1 MDGRLEHWQHF
12 TNALIVRG
20 REILRSPAASRHG
33 IGVRLLICVLLISS
47 FVTVILTAL
56 QLYADYRH
64 DVADVESRLER
75 IGEAYLDG
83 LAEGLWN
90 LDERQLRLQL
100 DGLLRLPDIRGV
112 EISEAGSPGNVLLK
126 LSRNPED
133 STFAREYPLHYRAQG
148 QDRVIGTLRVEA
160 TLAGVYRRLANI
172 ASTILVTHSATIFLV
187 SFFILYFFHHLVT
200 RHLSA
205 IAADIGSHRIKHAPL
220 ELHLRRRPPR
230 HEDELQRVVTAFNA
244 LSHDLYAAYRD
255 LAEREAKIRRLVEA
269 NIIGIGTWQRQ
280 GQVPEASDAVFVEAN
295 DAFLRITGYEREDLV
310 LGRIHRWSLTSP
322 EWRDRTMQAHDELV
336 MTGTIQPYEKEYLR
350 KDGSRVPVLIGVAT
364 FDQTGDQGVAF
375 VLDLTERKRIEME
388 LRESEQNYRMLFESI
403 DEGFCTIEVLFD
415 QNENPVDYRF
425 LQISPSFERQTGIK
439 NASGRRMREIAPQ
452 HEEHWFEIY
461 GRIAL
466 TGEPMRFENEAKQFG
481 RWYDV
486 YAFRVEDPK
495 RRRVGILFKDIT
507 ERKRAEAEARDS
519 ERRYREMQVDLAHA
533 NRVAAMGQL
542 TASITHEI
550 RQPLAAVK
558 MSGNA
563 ALRWLAKDP
572 PEIDETKQAIE
583 NIVKDAD
590 RAADV
595 ISRIHGLVRKTGPSK
610 DALDIN
616 AAILEV
622 IDLIRAEANKA
633 GVRIQLQLADSLPRI
648 QGDRVQ
654 LQQVMINLIINAIQ
668 AMTDVEGLRELHIS
682 AEQNESDGVRV
693 ALRDSGPGVSPER
706 LPHLFEPFFTTK
718 PGGMGMGLSI
728 SRTIVE
734 DHGGRLWATVNEP
747 RGAIFQFTVPAHA
760 DSIS

>member
-1 MDGRLEHWQHF
+1 L
-12 TNALIVRG
+12 
-20 REILRSPAASRHG
+20 
-33 IGVRLLICVLLISS
+33 
-47 FVTVILTAL
+47 
-56 QLYADYRH
+56 
-64 DVADVESRLER
+64 
-75 IGEAYLDG
+75 
-83 LAEGLWN
+83 
-90 LDERQLRLQL
+90 
-100 DGLLRLPDIRGV
+100 
-112 EISEAGSPGNVLLK
+112 
-126 LSRNPED
+126 
-133 STFAREYPLHYRAQG
+133 
-148 QDRVIGTLRVEA
+148 
-160 TLAGVYRRLANI
+160 
-172 ASTILVTHSATIFLV
+172 
-187 SFFILYFFHHLVT
+187 T

-205 IAADIGSHRIKHAPL
+205 IAVDVGNHRIKDAPL

-230 HEDELQRVVTAFNA
+230 HEDELHRVVTAFNA
-244 LSHDLYAAYRD
+244 LSQNLYTAYRA
-255 LAEREAKIRRLVEA
+255 LAEREARIRRLVDS
-269 NIIGIGTWQRQ
+269 NIIGIFNSDIE
-280 GQVPEASDAVFVEAN
+280 GQIIEAN
-295 DAFLRITGYEREDLV
+295 DAFLHMVGYDREDLAA
-310 LGRIHRWSLTSP
+310 GRVNRTELTPP
-322 EWRDRTMQAHDELV
+322 EWRERDARTVAEV
-336 MTGTIQPYEKEYLR
+336 KATGTVQPFEKEYFR
-350 KDGSRVPVLIGVAT
+350 KDGSRAPVLIGVTA
-364 FDQTGDQGVAF
+364 FDEKRDQVIGF
-375 VLDLTERKRIEME
+375 VLDLTERKRAEAE

-519 ERRYREMQVDLAHA
+519 ERRYREMQADLAHA

-595 ISRIHGLVRKTGPSK
+595 ISRIHGLVRKAGPSK

-622 IDLIRAEANKA
+622 IDLIRAEANKV

-668 AMTDVEGLRELHIS
+668 AMTDVEGLREAHIS
-682 AEQNESDGVRV
+682 TDYNGTKEVRV
-693 ALRDSGPGVSPER
+693 AVRDSGPGLSAQK
-706 LPHLFEPFFTTK
+706 LPHLFEPFYTTK
-718 PGGMGMGLSI
+718 PDGMGMGLSI
-728 SRTIVE
+728 SRSIIE
-734 DHGGRLWATVNEP
+734 DHGGRLWASDHELG
-747 RGAIFQFTVPAHA
+747 GAIFQFTIPV
-760 DSIS
+760 S